1 MGPRLEAAQT
11 DSFKLIHKIKNIN
24 QTTRQKYL
32 FVYLSLLPI
41 IVVYSFLRIIPILEN
56 FLYSLFVSG
65 VGKPMKEFAGLRNYI
80 DLFQDELF
88 VISLRN
94 TTYFAVF
101 VTVFSVVIAVLVAL
115 KLSHIMRFGG
125 LFETLYFLPVITPM
139 VPVAVV
145 WKWIYDPT
153 YGLLNYVLSWFNI
166 GPIAWLVYPNT
177 AMIAIIIMSV
187 WKLIGYNMIIFLV
200 GIRDIS
206 ISYIEAAE
214 IDGASKF
221 QVFKYITL
229 PLLRPIMLFVVVIS
243 TINSYNVFT
252 QVFIMT
258 AGPQGAPGNAVRTL
272 VFDIYENAFRYF
284 KTGYAASEAVVL
296 FLIILFLTFIQF
308 GIAGREKNQKRR
320 SE

>member
-1 MGPRLEAAQT
+1 MRSSSLPQVARNILKELKFKKLPRIT
-11 DSFKLIHKIKNIN
+11 K
-24 QTTRQKYL
+24 QKYI
-32 FVYLSLLPI
+32 FVYVALLPI
-41 IVVYSFLRIIPILEN
+41 MVIYCFLRVIPILEN
-56 FLYSLFVSG
+56 FLYSFFNSAIG
-65 VGKPMKEFAGLRNYI
+65 NPMKSFAGFQNYI
-80 DLFQDELF
+80 DLFNDHLF
-88 VISLRN
+88 LISLRN

-101 VTVFSVVIAVLVAL
+101 VTIFGVFIAVLVAL
-115 KLSHIMRFGG
+115 ALSSNSKSGAIY
-125 LFETLYFLPVITPM
+125 ETLYFLPVITPM

-153 YGLLNYVLSWFNI
+153 YGLLNYVLSWFSI
-166 GPIAWLVYPNT
+166 DPIAWLVYPNT
-177 AMIAIIIMSV
+177 AMIAIIIMSI

-200 GIRDIS
+200 GIRDIP
-206 ISYIEAAE
+206 ISYIEAAT

-221 QVFKYITL
+221 QIFKHIIL

-272 VFDIYENAFRYF
+272 VFDIYENGFRYF

-296 FLIILFLTFIQF
+296 FVIILFLTFVQF
-308 GIAGREKNQKRR
+308 GVAGKERKQKRR
-320 SE
+320 VL